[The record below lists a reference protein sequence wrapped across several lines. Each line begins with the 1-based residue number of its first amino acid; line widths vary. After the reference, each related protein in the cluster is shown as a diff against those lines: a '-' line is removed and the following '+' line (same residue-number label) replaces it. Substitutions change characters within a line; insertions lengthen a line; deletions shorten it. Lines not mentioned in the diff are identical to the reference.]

1 MAVDCIQINWAAFFA
16 VVALAQDGDQ
26 AQVGMATPGARVYPI
41 AGHACIAA
49 RLYGFGPLAFRAAVG
64 DGAGANGH
72 GISRCAGARAA
83 LCGRC
88 PTG

>member
-1 MAVDCIQINWAAFFA
+1 MT
-16 VVALAQDGDQ
+16 
-26 AQVGMATPGARVYPI
+26 TPGARVYPI
-41 AGHACIAA
+41 AGHERIAA
-49 RLYGFGPLAFRAAVG
+49 RLYGFGPLAFRAVVG

-88 PTG
+88 PTGCVVPLLMGMYIRYIFHSCLRTSGVRKWHI